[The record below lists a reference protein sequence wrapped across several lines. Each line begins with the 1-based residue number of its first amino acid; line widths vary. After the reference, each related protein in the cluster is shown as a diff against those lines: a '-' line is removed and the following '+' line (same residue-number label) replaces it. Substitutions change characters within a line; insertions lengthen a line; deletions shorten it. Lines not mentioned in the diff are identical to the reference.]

1 MHILIISSEPLIPK
15 EAPLRGIFQYHQAL
29 ALAKM
34 GLTVGVISPERR
46 SLKLLKRGLS
56 NWKYGVER
64 EYMDEIVV
72 YRQHG
77 WNFFPRFKHL
87 GVRRWINDGVNLF
100 KLYIANH
107 GVPDIIHAHNALNA
121 GYLASEIKRLW
132 GLPYVLT
139 EHSSHFSR
147 GLVTARSFEYAR
159 LAYRNSS
166 QNIVVSP
173 QLGRVLEHSLS
184 PDGFRWTSIPNLL
197 DPTLETDA
205 TNVGLPPKISDRF
218 VIFNAAS
225 IDKNKNHQLLID
237 AFELAV
243 HKNPALS
250 LRIAGEGPLSGQIR
264 QYIRKRGL
272 ASHIVLLGRLN
283 REEMRRE
290 LELCNVCVLSSTTET
305 FGVVLIE
312 ALAFGRPV
320 ISTACGGPDSIVNS
334 TNGLLVPIGDKKA
347 LSDAFINVATN
358 YTKFDFE
365 IVRSNCISLYGSIAI
380 SARLISCYRDVLKAT
395 Q

>member
-1 MHILIISSEPLIPK
+1 MHVLIISSEPLTPK

-29 ALAKM
+29 ALVKM
-34 GLTVGVISPERR
+34 GLTVGVISPEGR
-46 SLKLLKRGLS
+46 SLKLLKKGFS
-56 NWKYGVER
+56 NWKYGVEN
-64 EYMDEIVV
+64 ENMNGIVV

-107 GVPDIIHAHNALNA
+107 GLPDIIHAHNALNA
-121 GYLASEIKRLW
+121 GCLASEIKRLW
-132 GLPYVLT
+132 GLQYVLT

-147 GLVTARSFEYAR
+147 GLISAKSFEYAR
-159 LAYRNSS
+159 LAYLNSS
-166 QNIVVSP
+166 KNIVVSP
-173 QLGRVLEHSLS
+173 HLGRVLEHSLS
-184 PDGFRWTSIPNLL
+184 CNDFRWISIPNLL
-197 DPTLETDA
+197 DPILETEA
-205 TNVGLPPKISDRF
+205 AKVALPPKISDRF

-225 IDKNKNHQLLID
+225 IDENKNHRLLID

-243 HKNPALS
+243 RKNPRLS
-250 LRIAGEGPLSGQIR
+250 LRIAGEGPLRAQIY
-264 QYIRKRGL
+264 QYILKRGL
-272 ASHIVLLGRLN
+272 GSNIVLLGRLN
-283 REEMRRE
+283 REGMRRE

-320 ISTACGGPDSIVNS
+320 ISTANGGADSIVQS
-334 TNGLLVPIGDKKA
+334 TNGLLVPIGDKKSLA
-347 LSDAFINVATN
+347 DAITNVATN
-358 YTKFDFE
+358 YAQYDFE
-365 IVRSNCISLYGSIAI
+365 LIRTNCVSIFGSLPI
-380 SARLISCYRDVLKAT
+380 SARLISCYRDVLGTA